1 MIIQTEPVSRRGDVL
16 EDIALPKMGP
26 SASGRK
32 WQLRETDL
40 REALTIEQ
48 KCNLDPVLARILASR
63 GQSHDHIEAYLNP
76 SLRNE
81 MPDPFV
87 MQDMEIGSAR
97 IAKAIVDGEQV
108 GVFGDYDVDGTT
120 AAAILKRYFDA
131 IGLPLLVYLPDRIT
145 EGYGPS
151 IGAFRALNKDGASL
165 IITVDCGASAHDP
178 IEAAAAEGIDLVVLD
193 HHLMNGPPPK
203 GATAVIN
210 PNRPDDVSGLT
221 NLSAAG
227 VAFMAVVALN
237 RRLRDAGWFK
247 GKTEPDIRGLLDL
260 TALGLVCDVMS
271 LTGLT
276 RVLVLQGL
284 KVLGMGGNLGLTALG
299 ERAGMKGPLSTYHLG
314 FLLGPRINAAGRIG
328 HARLA
333 FELMT
338 STDHT
343 KCKELAE
350 RLHVMNAHRQ
360 EIEAAVQ
367 ADAIRMIE
375 TQKLHQDNVIVAAGE
390 GWHPGVI
397 GIVAGRVKE
406 IYDRPTIII
415 SIDGEIGKGSG
426 RSITGVDLG
435 AAVGSLN
442 NDDVLMAGG
451 GHAMAAG
458 LTVAAPNI
466 ETVRTRLNSMLR
478 QDVVIARQNQLRH
491 VDGVVA
497 PGAVSKSFAEMV
509 GKAGPYGQGNPE
521 PVFVIA
527 NLRPDYVKT
536 VGQNHLSVTFASDGG
551 ESVRAI
557 AFRAEGEPLGDMLKS
572 GERLNVVGKIKADDW
587 RGGNSGQLQIV
598 DVAKAM

>member
-1 MIIQTEPVSRRGDVL
+1 MSISSEPALRRRDVL
-16 EDIALPKMGP
+16 EDVALPNMGP
-26 SASGRK
+26 SASGRR

-48 KCNLDPVLARILASR
+48 KCSLDPVLARILASR
-63 GQSHDHIEAYLNP
+63 GQKHDHIDAYLNP

-87 MQDMEIGSAR
+87 MQDMALGTAR
-97 IAKAIVDGEQV
+97 VAKAIIDGEQV

-131 IGLPLLVYLPDRIT
+131 IGAPLLVYLPDRIT

-151 IGAFRALNKDGASL
+151 IGAFRALKDDGASL
-165 IITVDCGASAHDP
+165 IITVDCGASAHEP
-178 IEAAAAEGIDLVVLD
+178 IEAAAADGIDLVVID

-227 VAFMAVVALN
+227 VAFMAIVAVN
-237 RRLRDAGWFK
+237 RTLRDDGWFK
-247 GKTEPDIRGLLDL
+247 GKNEPDIRALLDL
-260 TALGLVCDVMS
+260 TALGLVCDVMP

-276 RVLVLQGL
+276 RVLVSQGL
-284 KVLGMGGNLGLTALG
+284 KILDMGGNPGLTALG
-299 ERAGMKGPLSTYHLG
+299 ERAGMKGPPSTYHLG

-333 FELMT
+333 FELLT
-338 STDHT
+338 SPDAA
-343 KCKELAE
+343 KCKMLAE

-367 ADAIRMIE
+367 SDAIRMIE

-406 IYDRPTIII
+406 IYDRPTVII
-415 SIDGEIGKGSG
+415 STEGDIGKGSG

-442 NDDVLMAGG
+442 NDDTLIAGG

-458 LTVAAPNI
+458 LTVAVSNI
-466 ETVRTRLNSMLR
+466 DTVRARLNAMLS
-478 QDVVIARQNQLRH
+478 DAVTVARQNQIRH
-491 VDGVVA
+491 IDGVVA
-497 PGAVSKSFAEMV
+497 PGAVSKTFAEMV
-509 GKAGPYGQGNPE
+509 AQAGPYGQGNPE
-521 PVFVIA
+521 PVFVLA
-527 NLRPDYVKT
+527 NLRPEYVKT

-551 ESVRAI
+551 ENVRAI
-557 AFRAEGEPLGDMLKS
+557 AFRAEGEPLGEMLRS
-572 GERLNVVGKIKADDW
+572 GERLHVVGKIKADDW

-598 DVAKAM
+598 DVAKAT